1 MESQSEIIQEAIQIL
16 EGVLGDWAG
25 VSILHQ
31 PSEDYAEIKRAIEV
45 LEGYPCPTTKREVA
59 KI

>member
-1 MESQSEIIQEAIQIL
+1 MESKSEIMQKAIEIL

-25 VSILHQ
+25 VNILYQ

-59 KI
+59 Q

>member
-1 MESQSEIIQEAIQIL
+1 MKSQAEIIQEAIAIL

-25 VSILHQ
+25 VSILYQ

-45 LEGYPCPTTKREVA
+45 LQGYPCPTTKREA
-59 KI
+59 AQ